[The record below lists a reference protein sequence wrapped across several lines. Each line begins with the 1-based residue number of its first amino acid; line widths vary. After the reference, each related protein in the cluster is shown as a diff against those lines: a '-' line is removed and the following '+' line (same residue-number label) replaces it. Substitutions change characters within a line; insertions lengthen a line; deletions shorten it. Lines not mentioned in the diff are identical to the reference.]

1 MRRKCIPGL
10 SSVIAS
16 SKPSTNEISTAR
28 NAKTNVQTKTRRNGS
43 RTSGLWRILSKLAN
57 PMFVFQPG
65 SSSSP
70 ERAVNEPFPLSV
82 NTTPS
87 AIRVNWSRTGW

>member
-1 MRRKCIPGL
+1 M
-10 SSVIAS
+10 
-16 SKPSTNEISTAR
+16 STAR

-43 RTSGLWRILSKLAN
+43 RTSGLWRILSKFAK

-70 ERAVNEPFPLSV
+70 ERAVNEPFSLSV
-82 NTTPS
+82 NTAPS
-87 AIRVNWSRTGW
+87 AIRVNWSRTGS